1 VKRLLIA
8 DDDAGMRAALEARFQ
23 RRGWLVDAA
32 VDGAEALE
40 KFRAGQHSL
49 VITDVRMPGHDGF
62 ELMRAV
68 QASSA
73 RVAVILLTA
82 YGCVP
87 DAVEAMRNGA
97 CDYLVKPV
105 CFEKLELAVEQ
116 VLRRAEES
124 GKDKIQGTAAL
135 IGHSPVWEQALER
148 ARQAA
153 LTDADILIEAESGTG
168 KELVARL
175 IHRLSRRKPG
185 PFVAV
190 NCAAF
195 PETLLE
201 SELFGHARGA
211 FTGAV
216 AARPGKFETANG
228 GTLLLDEVGEMPL
241 ALQPKLLRALQ
252 EREFDRLGSNQ
263 TVHVDIRVIA
273 TTNCPLEAAV
283 AEGLF
288 RADLYYRL
296 NVIPISLPP
305 LRDRTGDIGE
315 LAEYFTEL
323 YAATAKSATG
333 VANLSH
339 VRLSGELLARLEE
352 QTWPGNVRE
361 LANFVRRAVALGR
374 GGEIGMEALD
384 HGKNL
389 PGRSLPGRS
398 LPGKIPLGEPRSPEW
413 KPGLSLGEME
423 RQLFVMTLEST
434 GGNRARAA
442 ELLGV
447 SLRTVRNK
455 VREFG
460 LPPRN
465 NYRSQLADSRLPNN
479 LRNADANANTN
490 TNDKEQPC
498 P

>member
-1 VKRLLIA
+1 MKRLLIA

-23 RRGWLVDAA
+23 RRGWLVDVA
-32 VDGAEALE
+32 VNGTEALA
-40 KFRAGQHSL
+40 KFRAGLHSL
-49 VITDVRMPGHDGF
+49 VITDVRMPGRDGF
-62 ELMRAV
+62 ELMREV
-68 QASSA
+68 QTSSA
-73 RVAVILLTA
+73 RTAVILLTA

-116 VLRRAEES
+116 VLRRAEEF
-124 GKDKIQGTAAL
+124 GKDTETL
-135 IGHSPVWEQALER
+135 IGHSPAWEQALDR

-153 LTDADILIEAESGTG
+153 ATDADVLIEAESGTG
-168 KELVARL
+168 KELIARL

-185 PFVAV
+185 PFIAL

-216 AARPGKFETANG
+216 GARPGKFETASG

-263 TVHVDIRVIA
+263 TVRVDIRVIA
-273 TTNCPLEAAV
+273 TSNRPLEAAV
-283 AEGLF
+283 AEGRF
-288 RADLYYRL
+288 RADLFYRL

-305 LRDRTGDIGE
+305 LRDRTGDIRE
-315 LAEYFTEL
+315 LAEYFAGL
-323 YAATAKSATG
+323 YAAPGTQAVLG
-333 VANLSH
+333 
-339 VRLSGELLARLEE
+339 RELVARLEE
-352 QTWPGNVRE
+352 NAWPGNVRE
-361 LANFVRRAVALGR
+361 LGNFVRRAVALSR
-374 GGEIGMEALD
+374 GGEIGVEALE
-384 HGKNL
+384 HGQS
-389 PGRSLPGRS
+389 RQ
-398 LPGKIPLGEPRSPEW
+398 GKILPRLQRSPEW

-423 RQLFVMTLEST
+423 RQLFAMTLEST

-465 NYRSQLADSRLPNN
+465 NYRNDILSANLQNQDLRGND
-479 LRNADANANTN
+479 LRN
-490 TNDKEQPC
+490 NDLQNNDLQNNNNKEQPC

>member
-1 VKRLLIA
+1 MRRLLIA
-8 DDDAGMRAALEARFQ
+8 DDDAGMRAALEARFL
-23 RRGWLVDAA
+23 RRGWLVDVA
-32 VDGAEALE
+32 VNGVDALA
-40 KFRAGQHSL
+40 KFREGLHSL
-49 VITDVRMPGHDGF
+49 VITDVRMPGRDGF
-62 ELMRAV
+62 ELMREV
-68 QASSA
+68 QISSA
-73 RVAVILLTA
+73 RTAVILLTA

-116 VLRRAEES
+116 VLRRAEDF
-124 GKDKIQGTAAL
+124 GKDTETL
-135 IGHSPVWEQALER
+135 VGHSAAWEQALER

-153 LTDADILIEAESGTG
+153 ATDADILVEAESGTG
-168 KELVARL
+168 KELIARL
-175 IHRLSRRKPG
+175 IHRLSRRKLG
-185 PFVAV
+185 PFVAL
-190 NCAAF
+190 NCTAF
-195 PETLLE
+195 PESLLE

-216 AARPGKFETANG
+216 GARPGKFETANG

-273 TTNCPLEAAV
+273 TTNRPLEAAV
-283 AEGLF
+283 GEGRF

-296 NVIPISLPP
+296 NVIPITLPP
-305 LRDRTGDIGE
+305 LRDRTGDIRE
-315 LAEYFTEL
+315 LAEHFARL
-323 YAATAKSATG
+323 YAASETNGADAG
-333 VANLSH
+333 VGAPVND
-339 VRLSGELLARLEE
+339 VRLSRELLARLEE
-352 QTWPGNVRE
+352 HAWPGNVRE
-361 LANFVRRAVALGR
+361 LANFVRRAVALSR
-374 GGEIGMEALD
+374 GGEIGLEALQ
-384 HGKNL
+384 HGKIL
-389 PGRSLPGRS
+389 PAKVAP
-398 LPGKIPLGEPRSPEW
+398 PPPAPEW

-423 RQLFVMTLEST
+423 RQLFAMTLEST

-465 NYRSQLADSRLPNN
+465 NYRVQMANN
-479 LRNADANANTN
+479 SLRNKRLTN
-490 TNDKEQPC
+490 GNQTTTNNNKEQPC
-498 P
+498 PSGQ

>member
-1 VKRLLIA
+1 MKRLLIA

-23 RRGWLVDAA
+23 RRGWLVDVA
-32 VDGAEALE
+32 VNGTEALA
-40 KFRAGQHSL
+40 KFRAGLHSL
-49 VITDVRMPGHDGF
+49 VITDVRMPGRDGF
-62 ELMRAV
+62 ELMREV
-68 QASSA
+68 QTSSA
-73 RVAVILLTA
+73 RTAVILLTA

-116 VLRRAEES
+116 VLRRAEEF
-124 GKDKIQGTAAL
+124 GKDTETL
-135 IGHSPVWEQALER
+135 IGHSPAWEQALDR

-153 LTDADILIEAESGTG
+153 ATDADVLIEAESGTG
-168 KELVARL
+168 KELIARL

-185 PFVAV
+185 PFIAL

-216 AARPGKFETANG
+216 GARPGKFETASG

-263 TVHVDIRVIA
+263 TVRVDIRVIA
-273 TTNCPLEAAV
+273 TSNRPLEAAV
-283 AEGLF
+283 AEGRF
-288 RADLYYRL
+288 RADLFYRL

-305 LRDRTGDIGE
+305 LRDRTGDIRE
-315 LAEYFTEL
+315 LAEYFAGL
-323 YAATAKSATG
+323 YAAPGTQAVLG
-333 VANLSH
+333 
-339 VRLSGELLARLEE
+339 RELVARLEE
-352 QTWPGNVRE
+352 NAWPGNVRE
-361 LANFVRRAVALGR
+361 LGNFVRRAVALSR
-374 GGEIGMEALD
+374 GGEIGIEALE
-384 HGKNL
+384 HGQS
-389 PGRSLPGRS
+389 RQ
-398 LPGKIPLGEPRSPEW
+398 GKILPRLQRSPEW

-423 RQLFVMTLEST
+423 RQLFAMTLEST

-460 LPPRN
+460 LPPRE
-465 NYRSQLADSRLPNN
+465 NYRND
-479 LRNADANANTN
+479 LRSNDPRSNVLR
-490 TNDKEQPC
+490 NDKEQPC